1 MASLLTIILSG
12 VAVLCVG
19 MVLTAYIYI
28 KNPII
33 TPITYTSPTVQ
44 ASKDR
49 LYQHIDF
56 LTDIQPAR
64 SFDNPQSLD
73 TAANYIAFQ
82 LEKCK
87 KATVTRQYFE
97 VKGKKFQNII
107 AIFGDTATTAQRIVM
122 GSHYDVCGDQAGADD
137 NASAVAALLEIAT
150 LLEQNTQPLPY
161 TIELVAYSLEE
172 PPNFRTSNMGSYVH
186 AKSLKDKGINVK
198 LMICLE
204 MLGYFSD
211 APSSQEYPVG
221 LLKAVYPTVG
231 NFIGVVGNFK
241 DRSLVKQLKKGLLKY
256 SKVPVESI
264 NAPESLRGIDFSD
277 HQSYWK
283 MGYPALM
290 ITDTAFFRNPHYH
303 QTTDTIDTLDFARMA
318 EVVTGLYASLWEIG
332 E

>member
-1 MASLLTIILSG
+1 MASLLTILLSG
-12 VAVLCVG
+12 AACLCVG
-19 MVLTAYIYI
+19 VVFTAYLYI
-28 KNPII
+28 KSPLIMPIA
-33 TPITYTSPTVQ
+33 YKSPAVR

-49 LYQHIDF
+49 LYQHVDF

-73 TAANYIAFQ
+73 TAANYIAHH

-97 VKGKKFQNII
+97 VKGKKFQNVI
-107 AIFGDTATTAQRIVM
+107 AIFGDSTATTERIVI

-150 LLEQNTQPLPY
+150 LLEQNAQPLPY

-172 PPNFRTSNMGSYVH
+172 PPNFRTNNMGSYVH
-186 AKSLKDKGINVK
+186 AKSLKDKGVDVK

-211 APSSQEYPVG
+211 APKSQEYPVG
-221 LLKAVYPTVG
+221 LLKAIYPTVG

-241 DRSLVKQLKKGLLKY
+241 DRSLVTQLKKGLLKY

-264 NAPESLRGIDFSD
+264 NAPASLRGIDFSD

-283 MGYPALM
+283 VGYPALM
-290 ITDTAFFRNPHYH
+290 ITDTAFFRNPNYH
-303 QTTDTIDTLDFARMA
+303 QTTDTIDTLDFVRMA